1 MDVNRIIAELR
12 GELTQM
18 NEAIMALER
27 IAYSRKRRGR
37 PPAWLTA
44 IAKAPEEPFAAQKRR
59 GRPRRKS
66 S

>member
-27 IAYSRKRRGR
+27 IAYGQKRRRGR

-44 IAKAPEEPFAAQKRR
+44 AAKAPEGTDATPKRR
-59 GRPRRKS
+59 GRPPAAK
-66 S
+66 

>member
-18 NEAIMALER
+18 NELIMALER
-27 IAYSRKRRGR
+27 IAYTRKRRGR

-44 IAKAPEEPFAAQKRR
+44 AAKASEGADAAPKRR
-59 GRPRRKS
+59 GRPRRQS